1 MDTWPDGYIELL
13 RRYDRD
19 YCNERNLVLKAL
31 GVDAHVVYDSGF
43 FVLVVPAEHALRS
56 VAELSQYDAEDK
68 APPEKLK
75 PLPLKGSGLAGL
87 GVYVACILLVAIFQ
101 NQHALSSDWLGIG
114 ALDVARV
121 HQGEWWRLVT
131 ALTLH
136 LDTAHL
142 LGNLVIGGIFGFF
155 LGRLLGDGLAWF
167 CILLAAI
174 MGNGMDAIVQQSYFS
189 AAGASTAVFAALGL
203 LCGYSW
209 RMRNGSGLR
218 WATRWAPLVVWCCWP
233 GWVPVMSTPTWL
245 PTSPALPLE
254 PPWVRYFLRLPWF
267 ARRGPGPNGCQ
278 AYWGWSR
285 SSPPGCLPWRAD
297 VPPCSPLAG

>member
-218 WATRWAPLVVWCCWP
+218 WATRWAPLVGGV
-233 GWVPVMSTPTWL
+233 VLLAWL
-245 PTSPALPLE
+245 GTGDEHTDVVAHLTGFTSGTALGAVLPALAL
-254 PPWVRYFLRLPWF
+254 VRQAGPRTQWLSGILGMVTVVTAWLF
-267 ARRGPGPNGCQ
+267 A
-278 AYWGWSR
+278 
-285 SSPPGCLPWRAD
+285 
-297 VPPCSPLAG
+297 LAG